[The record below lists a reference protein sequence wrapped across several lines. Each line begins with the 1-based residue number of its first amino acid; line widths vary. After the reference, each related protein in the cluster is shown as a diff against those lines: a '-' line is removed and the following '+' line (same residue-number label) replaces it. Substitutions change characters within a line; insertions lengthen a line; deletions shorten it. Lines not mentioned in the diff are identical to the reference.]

1 MVTSGKLVLAVTT
14 VSILASSIFSAAE
27 AGDFHL
33 PGQPAAPSWLPSGR
47 IGANDLRP
55 RPDVL
60 RPIRPNLPNLPGN
73 AGRPGN
79 GGQPGNGTVTTNPS
93 INNPNLGGNVDHPG
107 NGGHPGNGTVI
118 NNHHHHGAIAAA
130 AIGGLALG
138 AIAVAAASHQDDC
151 RYPVYNRR
159 GRIVGY
165 RWADC
170 DYED

>member
-47 IGANDLRP
+47 LGANVLQP

-60 RPIRPNLPNLPGN
+60 KPIKPNFPNLG
-73 AGRPGN
+73 GN
-79 GGQPGNGTVTTNPS
+79 GGHPGNGTVITNPN
-93 INNPNLGGNVDHPG
+93 INNPNLGGN
-107 NGGHPGNGTVI
+107 GGHPGNVTVI

-138 AIAVAAASHQDDC
+138 AIAVAASSHQDDC

-165 RWADC
+165 RWAGC

>member
-1 MVTSGKLVLAVTT
+1 MPRIIQNTLAIMFPDANRALFISWGTKMVTSGKLVLAVTT

-55 RPDVL
+55 RQDVL
-60 RPIRPNLPNLPGN
+60 RPIRPNLPNLPVN
-73 AGRPGN
+73 PGRPGN
-79 GGQPGNGTVTTNPS
+79 GGQPGNVT
-93 INNPNLGGNVDHPG
+93 IV
-107 NGGHPGNGTVI
+107 

-165 RWADC
+165 RWSSC

>member
-55 RPDVL
+55 RQDVL

-73 AGRPGN
+73 PGRPGN
-79 GGQPGNGTVTTNPS
+79 GGQPGNVT
-93 INNPNLGGNVDHPG
+93 IV
-107 NGGHPGNGTVI
+107 

-165 RWADC
+165 RWSSC

>member
-1 MVTSGKLVLAVTT
+1 MPRIIQNTLAIMFPDANRALFISWGTKMVTSGKLVLAVTT

-55 RPDVL
+55 RQDVL
-60 RPIRPNLPNLPGN
+60 RPIRPNLPNLPGTP
-73 AGRPGN
+73 GRPGN
-79 GGQPGNGTVTTNPS
+79 GGQPGNVT
-93 INNPNLGGNVDHPG
+93 IV
-107 NGGHPGNGTVI
+107 

-165 RWADC
+165 RWSSC

>member
-1 MVTSGKLVLAVTT
+1 MFLDANRALFIFWGTKMVTSGKLVLAVTT

-33 PGQPAAPSWLPSGR
+33 PGQPAAPSWLPNGR
-47 IGANDLRP
+47 IGGNDLRP

-79 GGQPGNGTVTTNPS
+79 GG
-93 INNPNLGGNVDHPG
+93 HPG
-107 NGGHPGNGTVI
+107 NVTVI

-165 RWADC
+165 RWAGC